1 MQQLSYFNEIF
12 NISLYTTVL
21 QASFEY
27 IILWQLMSY
36 NLILCVIHLRIIC
49 ITSTVQNDTSGKKF
63 RK

>member
-36 NLILCVIHLRIIC
+36 NLILCVIYLRIIC
-49 ITSTVQNDTSGKKF
+49 VTSTVQNDTLGKKF

>member
-1 MQQLSYFNEIF
+1 MQQLFYFNEIF

-36 NLILCVIHLRIIC
+36 NLILCVIYLKIIC
-49 ITSTVQNDTSGKKF
+49 VTSTVQNDTSGKKF

>member
-1 MQQLSYFNEIF
+1 MQQLFYFNEIF

-36 NLILCVIHLRIIC
+36 NLILCVIYLRIIC
-49 ITSTVQNDTSGKKF
+49 VTSTVQNDTSGKKF